1 MKTLIEFLF
10 STMSIVMI
18 VLPLVAIICC
28 AHLEPKALFRR
39 LSTSPFLRSV
49 AVLLLVVC
57 SAYAG
62 AFLWGM
68 VYATYT
74 M

>member
-1 MKTLIEFLF
+1 MKTSIQFLF
-10 STMSIVMI
+10 SIMSILMV
-18 VLPLVAIICC
+18 VFPLVAIICC

-39 LSTSPFLRSV
+39 LSASPCLRSM

-57 SAYAG
+57 SAYTG